1 MIKGIR
7 VEYADEGFIH
17 SFDNMDFD
25 EILDDISE
33 EAAGA
38 ARQAMEELKKV
49 LPEPKCLESG
59 DTGLISYFTEY
70 GYEKFKPYIDRMRL
84 AFEEV
89 SEFEETEW
97 YSYKGCKLEVT
108 ETEFDDKDIVYSDE
122 YQFLVKGV
130 YDKESGLWFA
140 PVKAEVI

>member
-7 VEYADEGFIH
+7 VEHADEGFIH

-38 ARQAMEELKKV
+38 ARQAMEELKKA

-70 GYEKFKPYIDRMRL
+70 GYEYFKPYIDRMRPAL
-84 AFEEV
+84 EEV
-89 SEFEETEW
+89 SELEE
-97 YSYKGCKLEVT
+97 YRGCKLEVT

-140 PVKAEVI
+140 PVKVEVI